1 MELEIVD
8 DADQDFFADEISA
21 LVLDPGYWTT
31 RAGFAGEDTP
41 KSVVPTFYGNLA
53 DSKEP
58 LFGENN
64 IHYPA
69 SGISVKNPYGKDG
82 IVEDW
87 DAAAKLWEYTITS
100 RLTGAR
106 ATPASKNG
114 LNNNGEQDGD
124 VQMEETEEQEK
135 PMAEAPLLMSE
146 PGWNPSKAREK
157 AIEIAMEDWGVP
169 AFWSGRTGAL
179 AAFSAGKASALVI
192 DIGAS
197 ILSVTPVT
205 EGMILKKG
213 VTKSSLGGNW
223 VSQQIR
229 LMFSQQTPPVAITPH
244 YMVTSKTPVD
254 AGAPAQATLK
264 NFTNPPSDSFRN
276 LQEQR
281 VLTEFKESVVQVWEG
296 PGRLSSGTAGATN
309 EEIAKSQPGRPF
321 EMPDGWN
328 QVFGVE
334 RYKVIEGM
342 FDAKAAFTV
351 GLQIAEIKSSTY
363 RYRTPTIQR
372 LLPRRRSQC

>member
-1 MELEIVD
+1 MSCASPSSKPLNMEFEMLGV
-8 DADQDFFADEISA
+8 ADHGLLSDEISA

-41 KSVVPTFYGNLA
+41 KSVVPTFYGNVA

-69 SGISVKNPYGKDG
+69 AGISIRNPYGKDG

-100 RLTGAR
+100 RLTGPR
-106 ATPASKNG
+106 ATPANKNG
-114 LNNNGEQDGD
+114 LNNNGDQNGD
-124 VQMEETEEQEK
+124 VQMEDTEEQEK

-146 PGWNPSKAREK
+146 PGWNPTKAREK

-213 VTKSSLGGNW
+213 VVKSHLGGNW
-223 VSQQIR
+223 VSSQIR
-229 LMFSQQTPPVAITPH
+229 LMFAQQTPAVDVTPH

-264 NFTNPPSDSFRN
+264 QFSNPPSDSFRK
-276 LQEQR
+276 LQEER

-351 GLQIAEIKSSTY
+351 WF
-363 RYRTPTIQR
+363 
-372 LLPRRRSQC
+372 